1 MTADLPNY
9 SGPRETNSRHAGPT
23 FGIMKLKIALVA
35 VVAMSALGWFVLRHS
50 PQPISTLP
58 DSPTAAKASPPAAHT
73 RATATATDPTPEVSE
88 KREATNFIA
97 RLVKGESLPV
107 KLEQLA
113 NYLQANHRSAES
125 LLAAYQA
132 THERSLLDEAIA
144 KYPHDPRVAYTAWFR
159 TPADPN
165 DPEAI
170 KARRQALDVLK
181 EAAPDNALANY
192 LSARNYFVSGQTE
205 QAIQELQA
213 GAGKSNFNDYT
224 QDSIQSMTEA
234 YLAAGYSEAEAK
246 LAALTGAL
254 LPHLAE
260 LKQDGVRLVE
270 LAKSYQQ
277 AGDNASAQTM
287 LQMCQDL
294 GQRLDDANSMTL
306 IQQLVGIALERM
318 GLEAAAGMSSEADST
333 QALQDG
339 LQAVLQRRENIRTL
353 ARAAPIDEW
362 VQTASPEDIIAY
374 CDRERIFG
382 EQKALQWV
390 ANRNSNP

>member
-1 MTADLPNY
+1 M
-9 SGPRETNSRHAGPT
+9 SETNSRQPGPI
-23 FGIMKLKIALVA
+23 FGIMKLKISLAA
-35 VVAMSALGWFVLRHS
+35 VVTMSVLGWLALRHS
-50 PQPISTLP
+50 PQAMSTLP
-58 DSPTAAKASPPAAHT
+58 DSPAAAKASAPAAPT
-73 RATATATDPTPEVSE
+73 PAIATATDKTAEVSE

-107 KLEQLA
+107 KLDQLA

-125 LLAAYQA
+125 LLAAFQA
-132 THERSLLDEAIA
+132 THERSLLDEAIER
-144 KYPHDPRVAYTAWFR
+144 YPHDPRVAYTAWFR
-159 TPADPN
+159 TPAGPD
-165 DPEAI
+165 DSDGI

-181 EAAPDNALANY
+181 EAAPDNALVNY
-192 LSARNYFVSGQTE
+192 LSARNYFASGQPG

-213 GAGKSNFNDYT
+213 GAVKPNFNDYT
-224 QDSIQSMTEA
+224 QDSIQSMAEA

-246 LAALTGAL
+246 LAAVTGAL

-277 AGDNASAQTM
+277 AGDSASAQMM
-287 LQMCQDL
+287 LQMCQNL

-318 GLEAAAGMSSEADST
+318 SLEAATGMASDANST

-339 LQAVLQRRENIRTL
+339 LKAVLQRRENIRTL
-353 ARAAPIDEW
+353 ASAAPIDEW

-382 EQKALQWV
+382 EQKTLQWV